1 MTNTE
6 LLEAKIK
13 ASGLKKNYIA
23 EQLGIT
29 YQGFYMKLIGKNE
42 FIGSEIQ
49 KLTNLLNISDKEIK
63 PIFFNQQVD
72 NSSTKK
78 GECLCYQWNIQK
90 QEERGMLST

>member
-63 PIFFNQQVD
+63 PIFFSQ
-72 NSSTKK
+72 
-78 GECLCYQWNIQK
+78 
-90 QEERGMLST
+90 